1 MSYNEE
7 ISSFSMRRVRSFA
20 GDVSF
25 SNCFHKETW
34 ESKLVALQL
43 ISVVVEVVMVCTLSA
58 RSRWGKD
65 AVRFKKTSASLVQS
79 WRTRNK
85 QQ

>member
-1 MSYNEE
+1 
-7 ISSFSMRRVRSFA
+7 MRIVRSFA
-20 GDVSF
+20 EDVSF
-25 SNCFHKETW
+25 NNCFHKETW
-34 ESKLVALQL
+34 ESKLVTLQL
-43 ISVVVEVVMVCTLSA
+43 LSVVVEVVMVCILSA

-65 AVRFKKTSASLVQS
+65 AVRFEKTSASLVQF